1 MSTANQIQQRL
12 IKYIS
17 NTFSVTFWYETF
29 FYKNSMEAALETRSL
44 ILKAPMKHKNGHISQ
59 KYERTENS

>member
-1 MSTANQIQQRL
+1 
-12 IKYIS
+12 
-17 NTFSVTFWYETF
+17 VTFWYETF

-59 KYERTENS
+59 KYERTENI